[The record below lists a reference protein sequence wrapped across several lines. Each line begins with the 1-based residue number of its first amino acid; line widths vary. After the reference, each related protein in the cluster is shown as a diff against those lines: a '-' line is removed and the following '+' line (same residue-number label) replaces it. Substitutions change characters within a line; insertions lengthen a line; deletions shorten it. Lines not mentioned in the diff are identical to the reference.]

1 MTNFTRAVGRTIRGG
16 ASIFRERIY
25 VAISVA
31 SSLVFL
37 SLYLLVPVWTVPGN
51 TIAFELGL
59 LTLVDYALLGALAL
73 MTGVLLSLEV
83 SALRRSRSNGLR
95 SAGEGSI
102 GLVAS
107 LTGGVLTAASC
118 GCGLGILLGIVGLG
132 GGAIFVATHQTAIVV
147 GMLSVVTIG
156 LYFSARRAA
165 GLCATCSA

>member
-25 VAISVA
+25 VVISVA

-59 LTLVDYALLGALAL
+59 LAPVDYALLSALAL
-73 MTGVLLSLEV
+73 MTGILLSLEV
-83 SALRRSRSNGLR
+83 FALRRSRSNGLR
-95 SAGEGSI
+95 SAGKGSI

-107 LTGGVLTAASC
+107 LAGGVLTAASC

-132 GGAIFVATHQTAIVV
+132 GGAIFVATHQTVIVV

-165 GLCATCSA
+165 GLCATCSV